1 MKGRAR
7 GTEDKARAEEP
18 APGQAALATA
28 GRQAAG
34 PAAPAGGPGSSAPGR
49 GGNRWA
55 AALALTRDIPASRLQ
70 MAASVAALVVVA
82 VIFQVQT
89 SLFLSPRNITELLL
103 ESIQVGVMALGLI
116 FVLLLGEIDLSV
128 AGLSAVCATVTASA
142 IVVHHMSTGAGI
154 ALGLG
159 VGVGFELAQG
169 FIITVFGAPSLIVTL
184 GGSLVLS
191 GLLLVILPGSE
202 QIPLGATVLGSYSSD
217 FVPAGVA
224 WILVALGVGAFV
236 VIRSMAYRES
246 RPRGER
252 ERTGRAS
259 LARIVIWPA
268 VLVTAVVLAAEMLLN
283 AYLGL
288 PLFLALFVGMMA
300 VCAYVTTQTRF
311 GVHLY
316 AVGGSRQAANRA
328 GISPRKMLLSAFAIN
343 GFFAAA
349 AGILGASR
357 ILGVGVDTNSPDLL
371 LVAIAA
377 AVIGGT
383 SLFGGRGNVW
393 GALVGA
399 LLIESLANGLDLLG
413 ASAATHY
420 VAEGLVLGVATIVDS
435 IVNRRWIFAR
445 TGG

>member
-1 MKGRAR
+1 MSGQAPSTDRH
-7 GTEDKARAEEP
+7 ARAGEL
-18 APGQAALATA
+18 APDQTA
-28 GRQAAG
+28 R
-34 PAAPAGGPGSSAPGR
+34 PAGGPGTAAPGPGAR
-49 GGNRWA
+49 RWA
-55 AALALTRDIPASRLQ
+55 AVLAATREVPASRMQ
-70 MAASVAALVVVA
+70 MAASVAALVAVA

-89 SLFLSPRNITELLL
+89 SLFLSPRNVTELLL

-142 IVVHHMSTGAGI
+142 IVVHHLGTGVGI
-154 ALGLG
+154 ALGLAAG
-159 VGVGFELAQG
+159 VAFGLVQG
-169 FIITVFGAPSLIVTL
+169 LIISVFGAPSLIVTL

-191 GLLLVILPGSE
+191 GLLLVILPTSE

-217 FVPAGVA
+217 FVPGGVA
-224 WILVALGVGAFV
+224 WILIALGVGAFV
-236 VIRSMAYRES
+236 VIRSLAYLES
-246 RPRGER
+246 RPRGGGKPA
-252 ERTGRAS
+252 GRVS

-268 VLVTAVVLAAEMLLN
+268 VLVTAVVLAVVMLLN
-283 AYLGL
+283 SYLGL
-288 PLFLALFVGMMA
+288 PLFLALFVGMIA
-300 VCAYVTTQTRF
+300 ICAYVTTQTRF

-393 GALVGA
+393 GALIGA

-413 ASAATHY
+413 ASAATQY
-420 VAEGLVLGVATIVDS
+420 IAEGLVLGVATIIDA

>member
-1 MKGRAR
+1 MRSQGHGTDQRPQGAELAAGAPALPSLRPEAPPSGGR
-7 GTEDKARAEEP
+7 P
-18 APGQAALATA
+18 APGWGAD
-28 GRQAAG
+28 
-34 PAAPAGGPGSSAPGR
+34 
-49 GGNRWA
+49 RWA
-55 AALALTRDIPASRLQ
+55 KVQAVIREVPASRLQ
-70 MAASVAALVVVA
+70 MAASVAALVAVA
-82 VIFQVQT
+82 LIFQVQT
-89 SLFLSPRNITELLL
+89 SLFLSPRNVTELLL

-128 AGLSAVCATVTASA
+128 ASLSAVCATVTSSA
-142 IVVHHMSTGAGI
+142 IVVHHMSTSVGI
-154 ALGLG
+154 TLGLAAG
-159 VGVGFELAQG
+159 VAFGLVQG
-169 FIITVFGAPSLIVTL
+169 LIISVFGAPSLIVTL

-191 GLLLVILPGSE
+191 GLLLVILPASQ
-202 QIPLGATVLGSYSSD
+202 QIPLGSTVLGSYSSD
-217 FVPAGVA
+217 FVPGGVA
-224 WILVALGVGAFV
+224 WALIALGVGAFA
-236 VIRSMAYRES
+236 VIRWLAYRES
-246 RPRGER
+246 RPRGAEKPA
-252 ERTGRAS
+252 GRGS

-268 VLVTAVVLAAEMLLN
+268 AGVTAVVVAAELLLSS
-283 AYLGL
+283 YLGL
-288 PLFLALFVGMMA
+288 PLFLALFIGMIA
-300 VCAYVTTQTRF
+300 VCAYITTQTRF

-393 GALVGA
+393 GALIGA
-399 LLIESLANGLDLLG
+399 LLIEALANGLDLLG
-413 ASAATHY
+413 ASSATQY
-420 VAEGLVLGVATIVDS
+420 IAEGLVLGLATIIDS

>member
-1 MKGRAR
+1 MKGRTP
-7 GTEDKARAEEP
+7 GTAERAP
-18 APGQAALATA
+18 SPDQAT
-28 GRQAAG
+28 
-34 PAAPAGGPGSSAPGR
+34 PAAPGPQPATSAASRQASGSAGRLTAVL
-49 GGNRWA
+49 A
-55 AALALTRDIPASRLQ
+55 AVREVPASRLQ
-70 MAASVAALVVVA
+70 MAASVAALVAVA
-82 VIFQVQT
+82 LIFQVQT
-89 SLFLSPRNITELLL
+89 SLFLSPRNVTELLL

-128 AGLSAVCATVTASA
+128 AALSAVCATVTASA
-142 IVVHHMSTGAGI
+142 IVVHHLSTGVGI
-154 ALGLG
+154 TLGLAAG
-159 VGVGFELAQG
+159 VAFALVQAV
-169 FIITVFGAPSLIVTL
+169 IITVFGAPSLIVTL

-191 GLLLVILPGSE
+191 GLLLVILPASQ
-202 QIPLGATVLGSYSSD
+202 QIPLGATILGSYSSD
-217 FVPAGVA
+217 FVPDGVA
-224 WILVALGVGAFV
+224 WLLIALGIGAFV
-236 VIRSMAYRES
+236 WIRWLAYLES
-246 RPRGER
+246 RPHR
-252 ERTGRAS
+252 EGKPAGRAS
-259 LARIVIWPA
+259 LARVVIWPT
-268 VLVTAVVLAAEMLLN
+268 VLVVAVVVAAELLLN
-283 AYLGL
+283 SYLGL
-288 PLFLALFVGMMA
+288 PLFLALFVGMIA
-300 VCAYVTTQTRF
+300 VCAYITTQTRF
-311 GVHLY
+311 GVHLF

-393 GALVGA
+393 GALIGA

-413 ASAATHY
+413 ASSATQY
-420 VAEGLVLGVATIVDS
+420 IAEGLVLGLATIVDS

>member
-1 MKGRAR
+1 MSGHPPS
-7 GTEDKARAEEP
+7 TDQQARAGEL
-18 APGQAALATA
+18 ALGQAARAA
-28 GRQAAG
+28 GG
-34 PAAPAGGPGSSAPGR
+34 PAAATPEPDAG
-49 GGNRWA
+49 RWA
-55 AALALTRDIPASRLQ
+55 AVLAAAREVPASRMQ
-70 MAASVAALVVVA
+70 MAASVAALVAVA

-89 SLFLSPRNITELLL
+89 SLFLSPRNVTELLL

-142 IVVHHMSTGAGI
+142 IVIHHMSTGVGI
-154 ALGLG
+154 ALGLAAG
-159 VGVGFELAQG
+159 VAFGLVQG
-169 FIITVFGAPSLIVTL
+169 LIISVFGAPSLIVTL

-191 GLLLVILPGSE
+191 GLLLVILPASQ
-202 QIPLGATVLGSYSSD
+202 QIPLGSTVLGSYSSD
-217 FVPAGVA
+217 FVPGGIA
-224 WILVALGVGAFV
+224 WILIALGVGAFV
-236 VIRSMAYRES
+236 VIRSLAYLES
-246 RPRGER
+246 RPRSAGER
-252 ERTGRAS
+252 AGRAS
-259 LARIVIWPA
+259 LVRIVIWPA

-283 AYLGL
+283 SYLGL
-288 PLFLALFVGMMA
+288 PLFLALFIGMIA

-393 GALVGA
+393 GALIGA

-413 ASAATHY
+413 ASAATQY
-420 VAEGLVLGVATIVDS
+420 IAEGLVLGFATIIDA

>member
-1 MKGRAR
+1 
-7 GTEDKARAEEP
+7 
-18 APGQAALATA
+18 
-28 GRQAAG
+28 
-34 PAAPAGGPGSSAPGR
+34 
-49 GGNRWA
+49 
-55 AALALTRDIPASRLQ
+55 
-70 MAASVAALVVVA
+70 
-82 VIFQVQT
+82 
-89 SLFLSPRNITELLL
+89 
-103 ESIQVGVMALGLI
+103 
-116 FVLLLGEIDLSV
+116 
-128 AGLSAVCATVTASA
+128 
-142 IVVHHMSTGAGI
+142 MSTGAGI

-159 VGVGFELAQG
+159 VGVAFELVQG
-169 FIITVFGAPSLIVTL
+169 LIITVFGAPSLIVTL

-191 GLLLVILPGSE
+191 GALLVILPSSE
-202 QIPLGATVLGSYSSD
+202 QIPLGATTLGSYSSD
-217 FVPAGVA
+217 FVPGGVA
-224 WILVALGVGAFV
+224 WILVGLGVGAFV
-236 VIRSMAYRES
+236 VIRSMAYLES
-246 RPRGER
+246 RPSGEG

-259 LARIVIWPA
+259 LARMVIWPA
-268 VLVTAVVLAAEMLLN
+268 VLVTAVVLTAEMLLN

-288 PLFLALFVGMMA
+288 PLFLALFVGMIA
-300 VCAYVTTQTRF
+300 ICAYVTTQTRF

-328 GISPRKMLLSAFAIN
+328 GISPRKTLLSAFAIN

-393 GALVGA
+393 GALIGA
-399 LLIESLANGLDLLG
+399 LLIKSLANGLDLLG

-420 VAEGLVLGVATIVDS
+420 IAEGLVLGIATIVDS

>member
-1 MKGRAR
+1 MRGRAPSTDQQA
-7 GTEDKARAEEP
+7 GAGELAL
-18 APGQAALATA
+18 GQAARTA
-28 GRQAAG
+28 GGPG
-34 PAAPAGGPGSSAPGR
+34 PAAPARGAGP
-49 GGNRWA
+49 WA
-55 AALALTRDIPASRLQ
+55 AVLAAARDVPASRMQ
-70 MAASVAALVVVA
+70 MAASVAALVAVA

-89 SLFLSPRNITELLL
+89 SLFLSPRNVTELLL

-142 IVVHHMSTGAGI
+142 IVIHHMSTGVGI
-154 ALGLG
+154 ALGLAAG
-159 VGVGFELAQG
+159 VAFGLVQG
-169 FIITVFGAPSLIVTL
+169 LIISVFGAPSLIVTL

-191 GLLLVILPGSE
+191 GLLLVILPTSQ
-202 QIPLGATVLGSYSSD
+202 QIPLGSTVLGSYSSD
-217 FVPAGVA
+217 FVPGGVA
-224 WILVALGVGAFV
+224 WILIALGVGAFV
-236 VIRSMAYRES
+236 VIRSLAYRES
-246 RPRGER
+246 RPRGAGEPA
-252 ERTGRAS
+252 GRAS
-259 LARIVIWPA
+259 LVRIVIWPT

-283 AYLGL
+283 SYLGL
-288 PLFLALFVGMMA
+288 PLFLALFIGMIA

-393 GALVGA
+393 GALIGA

-413 ASAATHY
+413 ASAATQY
-420 VAEGLVLGVATIVDS
+420 IAEGLVLGFATIIDA

>member
-1 MKGRAR
+1 MRGRAPSADQQA
-7 GTEDKARAEEP
+7 GAGELAL
-18 APGQAALATA
+18 GQAARA
-28 GRQAAG
+28 
-34 PAAPAGGPGSSAPGR
+34 AGGPGTAAPAR
-49 GGNRWA
+49 GAGRWA
-55 AALALTRDIPASRLQ
+55 AVLAAAREVPASRMQ
-70 MAASVAALVVVA
+70 MAASVAALVAVA

-89 SLFLSPRNITELLL
+89 SLFLSPRNVTELLL

-142 IVVHHMSTGAGI
+142 IVIHHMSTGVGI
-154 ALGLG
+154 ALGLAAG
-159 VGVGFELAQG
+159 VAFGLVQG
-169 FIITVFGAPSLIVTL
+169 LIISVFGAPSLIVTL

-191 GLLLVILPGSE
+191 GLLLVILPTSQ
-202 QIPLGATVLGSYSSD
+202 QIPLGSTVLGSYSSD
-217 FVPAGVA
+217 FVPGGVA
-224 WILVALGVGAFV
+224 WILIALGVGAFV
-236 VIRSMAYRES
+236 VIRSLAYLES
-246 RPRGER
+246 RPRGAGEPA
-252 ERTGRAS
+252 GRAS
-259 LARIVIWPA
+259 LVRIVIWPA

-283 AYLGL
+283 SYLGL
-288 PLFLALFVGMMA
+288 PLFLALFIGMIA

-393 GALVGA
+393 GALIGA

-413 ASAATHY
+413 ASAATQY
-420 VAEGLVLGVATIVDS
+420 IAEGLVLGFATIIDA

>member
-1 MKGRAR
+1 MR
-7 GTEDKARAEEP
+7 GWAEMTGQGARAAGL
-18 APGQAALATA
+18 APGQAAAALSA
-28 GRQAAG
+28 GR
-34 PAAPAGGPGSSAPGR
+34 PATPSGRGSNSAPGR
-49 GGNRWA
+49 GAGRWA
-55 AALALTRDIPASRLQ
+55 TVLAAVREVPASRMQ

-82 VIFQVQT
+82 LIFQVQT
-89 SLFLSPRNITELLL
+89 SLFLSPRNVTELLL

-128 AGLSAVCATVTASA
+128 ASLSAVCGTVTASA
-142 IVVHHMSTGAGI
+142 IVVHHMNTGVGI
-154 ALGLG
+154 TLGLAAG
-159 VGVGFELAQG
+159 VAFGLVQG
-169 FIITVFGAPSLIVTL
+169 LIISVFGAPSLIVTL

-191 GLLLVILPGSE
+191 GLLLVILPSSQ
-202 QIPLGATVLGSYSSD
+202 QIPLGSTTLGSWSFD
-217 FVPAGVA
+217 FVPGGIA
-224 WILVALGVGAFV
+224 WLLIALGVGAFV
-236 VIRSMAYRES
+236 LIRWLAYRES
-246 RPRGER
+246 RPSGAGQPA
-252 ERTGRAS
+252 GRAS
-259 LARIVIWPA
+259 LARIVIWPSA
-268 VLVTAVVLAAEMLLN
+268 LVIAVVVGAELLLN
-283 AYLGL
+283 SYLGM
-288 PLFLALFVGMMA
+288 PLFLAVFLGMIA
-300 VCAYVTTQTRF
+300 VCAYITTQTRF

-328 GISPRKMLLSAFAIN
+328 GISPRKVLVSAFAIN

-349 AGILGASR
+349 AGILGAAR

-393 GALVGA
+393 GALIGA

-413 ASAATHY
+413 ASSATQY
-420 VAEGLVLGVATIVDS
+420 IAEGLVLGLATIVDS

>member
-1 MKGRAR
+1 MRGRAQS
-7 GTEDKARAEEP
+7 TDQRAPAGEL
-18 APGQAALATA
+18 APGQAA
-28 GRQAAG
+28 
-34 PAAPAGGPGSSAPGR
+34 PAAPGPRSAAPAAGRPGESAPGR
-49 GGNRWA
+49 GAGRWA
-55 AALALTRDIPASRLQ
+55 AVLAATREVPASRMQ
-70 MAASVAALVVVA
+70 MAASVAALVAVA
-82 VIFQVQT
+82 AIFQVQT
-89 SLFLSPRNITELLL
+89 SLFLSPRNVTELLL

-128 AGLSAVCATVTASA
+128 ASLSAVCATVTSSA
-142 IVVHHMSTGAGI
+142 IVVHHMSTGVGI
-154 ALGLG
+154 TLGLAAG
-159 VGVGFELAQG
+159 VAFGLVQG
-169 FIITVFGAPSLIVTL
+169 LIISVFGAPSLIVTL

-191 GLLLVILPGSE
+191 GVLLVILPTSE
-202 QIPLGATVLGSYSSD
+202 QIPLGSTVLGSYSSD
-217 FVPAGVA
+217 FVPGGVA
-224 WILVALGVGAFV
+224 WILIALGVGAFV
-236 VIRSMAYRES
+236 VIRSLAYLES
-246 RPRGER
+246 RPRGAGKPA
-252 ERTGRAS
+252 GRAS
-259 LARIVIWPA
+259 LARIVIWPTA
-268 VLVTAVVLAAEMLLN
+268 LVTAVVVAAELLLN
-283 AYLGL
+283 SYLGL
-288 PLFLALFVGMMA
+288 PLFLALFIGMIA
-300 VCAYVTTQTRF
+300 VCAYITTQTRF

-393 GALVGA
+393 GALIGA

-413 ASAATHY
+413 ASSATQY
-420 VAEGLVLGVATIVDS
+420 IAEGLVLGVATIIDS

>member
-1 MKGRAR
+1 MRGRAQGTDQGARAGEPAPDQAAPPAPGPRPAADAAGRPARSAPQRAR
-7 GTEDKARAEEP
+7 G
-18 APGQAALATA
+18 G
-28 GRQAAG
+28 
-34 PAAPAGGPGSSAPGR
+34 
-49 GGNRWA
+49 WA
-55 AALALTRDIPASRLQ
+55 AVLAATREVPASRMQ
-70 MAASVAALVVVA
+70 MAASVAALVA
-82 VIFQVQT
+82 VMLIFQVQT
-89 SLFLSPRNITELLL
+89 SLFLSPRNVTELLL

-128 AGLSAVCATVTASA
+128 ASLSAVCATVTSSA
-142 IVVHHMSTGAGI
+142 IVVHHMNT
-154 ALGLG
+154 G
-159 VGVGFELAQG
+159 VGILFGLLAGVAWGLLQG
-169 FIITVFGAPSLIVTL
+169 IIISVFGAPSLIVTL

-191 GLLLVILPGSE
+191 GLLLVILPSSQ
-202 QIPLGATVLGSYSSD
+202 QIPLGSTTLGSYSSD
-217 FVPAGVA
+217 FVPGGVA
-224 WILVALGVGAFV
+224 WALIALGVGAFV
-236 VIRSMAYRES
+236 VIRSLAYLES
-246 RPRGER
+246 RHRGE
-252 ERTGRAS
+252 GKAASRAS
-259 LARIVIWPA
+259 LTRIVIWPT
-268 VLVTAVVLAAEMLLN
+268 VLVAALVVAGELLLN
-283 AYLGL
+283 SYLGL
-288 PLFLALFVGMMA
+288 PLLLALFLGMIA
-300 VCAYVTTQTRF
+300 VCAYITTQTRF

-328 GISPRKMLLSAFAIN
+328 GISPQKMLLSAFAIN

-393 GALVGA
+393 GALIGA

-413 ASAATHY
+413 ASSATQY
-420 VAEGLVLGVATIVDS
+420 IAEGSVLGVATIIDS

>member
-1 MKGRAR
+1 MR
-7 GTEDKARAEEP
+7 GQSAP
-18 APGQAALATA
+18 AAS
-28 GRQAAG
+28 G
-34 PAAPAGGPGSSAPGR
+34 PRTAAPAAGRPGQSAPGR
-49 GGNRWA
+49 GAGRWA
-55 AALALTRDIPASRLQ
+55 AVVAATREIPASRMQ
-70 MAASVAALVVVA
+70 MAASVAALVAVA
-82 VIFQVQT
+82 AIFQVQT
-89 SLFLSPRNITELLL
+89 SLFLSPRNVTELLL
-103 ESIQVGVMALGLI
+103 ESIQVGVMALGLT

-128 AGLSAVCATVTASA
+128 AGLSAVCATITASA
-142 IVVHHMSTGAGI
+142 IVVHHMSTGVGI
-154 ALGLG
+154 TLGLAAG
-159 VGVGFELAQG
+159 VAFGLVQG
-169 FIITVFGAPSLIVTL
+169 LIITVFGAPSLIVTL

-191 GLLLVILPGSE
+191 GVLLVILPTSE
-202 QIPLGATVLGSYSSD
+202 QIPLGSTILGSYSSD
-217 FVPAGVA
+217 FVPGGVA
-224 WILVALGVGAFV
+224 WILIALGVGAFV
-236 VIRSMAYRES
+236 VIRSLAYLES
-246 RPRGER
+246 RPRGAAGER
-252 ERTGRAS
+252 AGRAS
-259 LARIVIWPA
+259 LARMVIWPA
-268 VLVTAVVLAAEMLLN
+268 VLVTAVVVAAELLLN
-283 AYLGL
+283 SYLGL
-288 PLFLALFVGMMA
+288 PLFLALFVGMIA
-300 VCAYVTTQTRF
+300 VCTYITTQTRF

-393 GALVGA
+393 GALIGA

-413 ASAATHY
+413 ASSATQY
-420 VAEGLVLGVATIVDS
+420 IAEGLVLGVATIIDS

>member
-1 MKGRAR
+1 MRGRAQSA
-7 GTEDKARAEEP
+7 DQRAP
-18 APGQAALATA
+18 AGELALGQAA
-28 GRQAAG
+28 
-34 PAAPAGGPGSSAPGR
+34 PAAPGPRTAAPAAGGPGESAPGR
-49 GGNRWA
+49 GAGRWA
-55 AALALTRDIPASRLQ
+55 AVLAATREVPASRMQ
-70 MAASVAALVVVA
+70 MAASVAALVAVA
-82 VIFQVQT
+82 AIFQVQT
-89 SLFLSPRNITELLL
+89 SLFLSPRNVTELLL

-128 AGLSAVCATVTASA
+128 ASLSAVCATVTASA
-142 IVVHHMSTGAGI
+142 IVVHHMSTGVGI
-154 ALGLG
+154 TLGLAAG
-159 VGVGFELAQG
+159 VAFGLVQG
-169 FIITVFGAPSLIVTL
+169 LIIAMFGAPSLIVTL

-191 GLLLVILPGSE
+191 GLLLVILPTSE
-202 QIPLGATVLGSYSSD
+202 QIPLGSTILGSYSSD
-217 FVPAGVA
+217 FVPGGVA
-224 WILVALGVGAFV
+224 WILIALGVGAFV
-236 VIRSMAYRES
+236 VIRSLAYLES
-246 RPRGER
+246 RPRGAGKPA
-252 ERTGRAS
+252 GRAS

-268 VLVTAVVLAAEMLLN
+268 ALVTAVVLAAELLLN
-283 AYLGL
+283 SYLGL
-288 PLFLALFVGMMA
+288 PLFLALFIGMIA
-300 VCAYVTTQTRF
+300 VCAYITTQTRF

-393 GALVGA
+393 GALIGA

-413 ASAATHY
+413 ASAATQY
-420 VAEGLVLGVATIVDS
+420 IAEGLVLGVATIIDS